1 MKRAR
6 SVLLVI
12 VLLGIL
18 FGALQIYLH
27 QFSSSPQGVV
37 EDFFDAYNH
46 SDVNGMAACMEPGTE
61 SLVSG
66 SVDLVGSVL
75 GAMTGVD
82 LDLNALV
89 DLLPALS
96 DTEFD
101 STPHIEIE
109 NVQVI
114 AYTPSSTFPPD
125 VTEALVN
132 AMPALVNLLAED
144 ATVAFQLAGEDV
156 STTVEVIRYG
166 SDGWRIPMDSDL
178 FLDH

>member
-1 MKRAR
+1 
-6 SVLLVI
+6 
-12 VLLGIL
+12 
-18 FGALQIYLH
+18 
-27 QFSSSPQGVV
+27 
-37 EDFFDAYNH
+37 
-46 SDVNGMAACMEPGTE
+46 
-61 SLVSG
+61 
-66 SVDLVGSVL
+66 
-75 GAMTGVD
+75 MTGVD

-89 DLLPALS
+89 DLLPAFS

-101 STPHIEIE
+101 STPRIEIE

-144 ATVAFQLAGEDV
+144 ATVAFQFAGEDV